1 MDSLTGAF
9 PYITLDAVY
18 EQIKIFFVN
27 VEIFFRTQILYSTD
41 IAMVGLQLELWPG
54 SLVVESG
61 TDSGLLSH
69 ALART
74 LAPRGHLHTSDFRA
88 ERVQKARVE
97 FAEHGLGDLV
107 TASHSDVCMPLL
119 NPLNPNGK

>member
-1 MDSLTGAF
+1 MARQLGGGEWHG
-9 PYITLDAVY
+9 LGLAV
-18 EQIKIFFVN
+18 
-27 VEIFFRTQILYSTD
+27 
-41 IAMVGLQLELWPG
+41 
-54 SLVVESG
+54 
-61 TDSGLLSH
+61 
-69 ALART
+69 ARAGPH